1 MTDRRPDRY
10 AMICQKECQKMWQI
24 ECQKICQIECHRMSD
39 RISNRM
45 PDKMP
50 EDWQDTMSDGMNWM
64 PLWGSLDAKYFF
76 YFVIFCYILFCIVL
90 QCFALPRD
98 DIVPRCD
105 KFNSACRSR
114 SRLILHGPGRPLHC
128 ELQSVRICDIVW
140 CVLMFFASLPLDD
153 MVPSSMHTPLRVF
166 MGFLWFS
173 MVFYGFLWFSTVF

>member
-1 MTDRRPDRY
+1 MG
-10 AMICQKECQKMWQI
+10 W
-24 ECQKICQIECHRMSD
+24 IECHCGDHSTQS
-39 RISNRM
+39 I
-45 PDKMP
+45 
-50 EDWQDTMSDGMNWM
+50 
-64 PLWGSLDAKYFF
+64 FF

-98 DIVPRCD
+98 DIVPRCA

-173 MVFYGFLWFSTVF
+173 MVFYGFLWFSMVFQCFLMFSMVFYGFLMFSVFLAGQSVLAEVPWSTPKQIE